1 MVEHIEY
8 PNVLLFAM
16 DLSNFENKWVLHNTS
31 ISNRNFKNLNCNW
44 WIDCDK
50 SISNYKDSSSG
61 NQNQKYLREEQIF
74 LSVFL

>member
-1 MVEHIEY
+1 MVRYPVPDY

-16 DLSNFENKWVLHNTS
+16 DLSNFENKWVVHDT
-31 ISNRNFKNLNCNW
+31 
-44 WIDCDK
+44 